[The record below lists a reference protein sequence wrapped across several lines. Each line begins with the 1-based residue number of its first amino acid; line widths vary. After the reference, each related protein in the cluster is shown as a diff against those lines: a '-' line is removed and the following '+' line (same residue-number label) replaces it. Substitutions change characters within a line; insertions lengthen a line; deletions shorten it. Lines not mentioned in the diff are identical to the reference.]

1 MPEVIEMAKEN
12 ARKYGSK
19 FEIVHDMDEACK
31 DADIALKVGV
41 QLCTLAMTK
50 KPALN

>member
-31 DADIALKVGV
+31 DDIIYAKGWGPIMH
-41 QLCTLAMTK
+41 AGDDESRH
-50 KPALN
+50 